1 MKPINK
7 TLVFTAAA
15 MMIMPAFANANEA
28 SETNVRSNFAPVTSQ
43 PVRSFNS
50 FDGTQAGVNVP
61 HLLKRTIANYEAGDY
76 HMASILAHRLLRSN
90 SRNALGHYY
99 LGLTKQKQG
108 NMRKAERHLKIANQ
122 TFANAPQSYA
132 ALGQVYVENGKPEK
146 AQKLL
151 GKLDRLTNANQAEV
165 DMAKNIIKTA
175 LAQ

>member
-1 MKPINK
+1 MRTFNK
-7 TLVFTAAA
+7 TLVLTAAA
-15 MMIMPAFANANEA
+15 IIVVPAFAIANDVSQTNA
-28 SETNVRSNFAPVTSQ
+28 RSNFAPVTSQ

-50 FDGTQAGVNVP
+50 FDGTQAGANVP
-61 HLLKRTIANYEAGDY
+61 HLLERTIANYEAGDY
-76 HMASILAHRLLRSN
+76 HMASMLAHRLLRSN

-122 TFANAPQSYA
+122 IFANAPQSYA

-146 AQKLL
+146 AQRLL
-151 GKLDRLTNANQAEV
+151 GKLDELTSANQTEV
-165 DMAKNIIKTA
+165 DMAKKIIITA